1 MKNVVVI
8 GGGTGL
14 SVMMRGLK
22 QIKNINLTAIV
33 TVADDGGSTGR
44 IRRQFHIPAM
54 GDIRNVMCA
63 MAEEES
69 IFTSL
74 MNYRFEGE
82 EGDVGGHNLGNLI
95 LTALTKTTGS
105 FMEAIQT
112 FSKFLNVKG
121 EIIPSSLQV
130 ITLYAVMEDGTIVRG
145 ESNIPNFDNQIER
158 VFYEEKVEPTRE
170 ALQAIHEADVIVYG
184 IGSLYTSII
193 PNLIVDGIVDELKKN
208 PVKKIYFCNAMTQP
222 GETDNFSLE
231 DHVRALQNHSYEKAI
246 DIVITHNNR
255 AEQRLLDKYKAM
267 GSVPVRVMEE
277 KHSYTI
283 LERDVLS
290 SDDDLIRHDSN
301 KIRDVLEE
309 IINSKDEV
317 ECHLQQK

>member
-8 GGGTGL
+8 GGGTRL
-14 SVMMRGLK
+14 SVMLRGMK
-22 QIKNINLTAIV
+22 QIENIDLTAIV

-54 GDIRNVMCA
+54 GDVRNVMCA

-74 MNYRFEGE
+74 MNYRFD
-82 EGDVGGHNLGNLI
+82 GDCDHVGGPHRGNLI
-95 LTALTKTTGS
+95 PTATTNTTGT
-105 FMEAIQT
+105 FLEAIRP

-121 EIIPSSLQV
+121 QIIPSSLQV

-145 ESNIPNFDNQIER
+145 ESNIPNFNNRIEK
-158 VFYEEKVEPTRE
+158 VFYQQRVEPTRE

-184 IGSLYTSII
+184 IGSLYTSIM
-193 PNLIVDGIVDELKKN
+193 PNLSVVEQLRSN

-222 GETDNFSLE
+222 GETDDFTLE
-231 DHVRALQNHSYEKAI
+231 DHVAAIQKHSFSEAV

-255 AEQRLLDKYKAM
+255 AQRHILEKYKDM
-267 GSVPVRVMEE
+267 GSEPVRVAQEE
-277 KHSYTI
+277 HSYQI
-283 LERDVLS
+283 LYRDVLNF
-290 SDDDLIRHDSN
+290 DDDLIRHDSN
-301 KIRDVLEE
+301 KIRDVLGE
-309 IINSKDEV
+309 IINSKDE
-317 ECHLQQK
+317 

>member
-1 MKNVVVI
+1 
-8 GGGTGL
+8 
-14 SVMMRGLK
+14 
-22 QIKNINLTAIV
+22 
-33 TVADDGGSTGR
+33 
-44 IRRQFHIPAM
+44 M

-290 SDDDLIRHDSN
+290 FDDDLIRHDSN

>member
-14 SVMMRGLK
+14 SVMLRGMK
-22 QIKNINLTAIV
+22 QIENIDLTAIV

-54 GDIRNVMCA
+54 GDVRNVMCA

-74 MNYRFEGE
+74 MNYRFDGDCD
-82 EGDVGGHNLGNLI
+82 DVGGHNLGNLI
-95 LTALTKTTGS
+95 LTAMTKTTGS
-105 FMEAIQT
+105 FMEAIRT

-121 EIIPSSLQV
+121 QIIPSSLQV

-145 ESNIPNFDNQIER
+145 ESNIPNFNNRIEK
-158 VFYEEKVEPTRE
+158 VFYQQRVEPTRE

-184 IGSLYTSII
+184 IGSLYTSIM
-193 PNLIVDGIVDELKKN
+193 PNLIVDGVLEQLRSN

-222 GETDNFSLE
+222 GETDDFTLE
-231 DHVRALQNHSYEKAI
+231 DHVAATQKHSFSEAV

-255 AEQRLLDKYKAM
+255 AQRHILEKYKDM
-267 GSVPVRVMEE
+267 GSEPVRVAQEE
-277 KHSYTI
+277 HSYQI
-283 LERDVLS
+283 LYRDVLNF
-290 SDDDLIRHDSN
+290 DDDLIRHDSN
-301 KIRDVLEE
+301 KIRDVLGE
-309 IINSKDEV
+309 IINSKDE
-317 ECHLQQK
+317 

>member
-54 GDIRNVMCA
+54 GDVRNVMCA

-121 EIIPSSLQV
+121 QIIPSSLQV
-130 ITLYAVMEDGTIVRG
+130 ITLYAIMEDGTIVRG
-145 ESNIPNFDNQIER
+145 ESNIPNFNNQINK
-158 VFYEEKVEPTRE
+158 VFYQTKVEPTRE

-193 PNLIVDGIVDELKKN
+193 PNLIVDGIVDELRKN

-231 DHVRALQNHSYEKAI
+231 DHVRALQKHSFDNAI

-267 GSVPVRVMEE
+267 GSVPVRIMEE
-277 KHSYTI
+277 EHPYTI
-283 LERDVLS
+283 LKRDVLS
-290 SDDDLIRHDSN
+290 FDDGLIRHDSN

-317 ECHLQQK
+317 TCHLQQK